1 MVPKSGFDGFP
12 KECIRFYKELKKN
25 NTKLWFEQHRSEF
38 DDYVMTP
45 ARLFVGEMGARLK
58 MLSSGVNADPR
69 VDRSIFRIFRDTRFS
84 RDKTPYKTNLGIW
97 FWEGDG
103 PRMECSGFYFHL
115 DPSKLMLGVGI
126 YMFPNYMI
134 DEYRNSVVHEK
145 YGKELTGI
153 ISRISKVPGCSIGR
167 QHYKRVPRGFDP
179 DHKNAE
185 LLMMN
190 GFYGG
195 IESAIP
201 KELYTSEIIDYCYDR
216 YKPFLHLHKWIV
228 GVTKRAEKTR

>member
-1 MVPKSGFDGFP
+1 MPKSGFDGFP
-12 KECIRFYKELKKN
+12 KECIRFYKGLKKN
-25 NTKLWFEQHRSEF
+25 NTKVWFEEHRGEF
-38 DDYVMTP
+38 DDYVMIP

-58 MLSSGVNADPR
+58 KLSAGVHADPR
-69 VDRSIFRIFRDTRFS
+69 VDKSIFRIFRDTRFS
-84 RDKTPYKTNLGIW
+84 KDKTPYKTHLGIW

-115 DPSKLMLGVGI
+115 DPPKLMLGVGI
-126 YMFPNYMI
+126 YMFPRHMI

-145 YGKELTGI
+145 YGKELTRI
-153 ISRISKVPGCSIGR
+153 ISKITKIPGCNIGR
-167 QHYKRVPRGFDP
+167 RHYKRVPRGFDP

-195 IESAIP
+195 IETTIP
-201 KELYTSEIIDYCYDR
+201 KELHISGIIDYCYDR
-216 YKPFLHLHKWIV
+216 YKPFVPLHKWIV
-228 GVTKRAEKTR
+228 GVTKRATKTR